1 MENLNINKE
10 EEQFLEHFFA
20 ETKIDLPDNGFT
32 ERVMDNLTQ
41 TVRRRNYIWT
51 VVCLLAAIILFLS
64 SDGVT
69 HVRVFVT
76 NVVKSLT
83 NSLSA
88 IQLEQINLQAMGAM
102 YCKYRRQS
110 FYSMIILK
118 PLSSVFASF

>member
-1 MENLNINKE
+1 MENININKE
-10 EEQFLEHFFA
+10 EEQLLEHFFA

-41 TVRRRNYIWT
+41 TVRRCNYIWT

-69 HVRVFVT
+69 HVRIFVT

-83 NSLSA
+83 NSLLA
-88 IQLEQINLQAMGAM
+88 IQLEQINLQAMGAAAFM
-102 YCKYRRQS
+102 LLFLCIVDIEDNRS
-110 FYSMIILK
+110 IL
-118 PLSSVFASF
+118 